1 MYRNKQKETG
11 EIVWIGE
18 KREEESERG
27 AVEREAVERK
37 REGAKERRRKGEGE
51 KEREMER
58 ETKRENELKP
68 IAGAVNKASQQDE
81 TR

>member
-18 KREEESERG
+18 KREEES
-27 AVEREAVERK
+27 EREAVERK